1 MMTGEKNLF
10 VLLVLTVGEEDEE
23 DEKNE
28 EGRGEARGILDD
40 ATCLGS

>member
-23 DEKNE
+23 DE

>member
-10 VLLVLTVGEEDEE
+10 VLLVLTVGEE

>member
-10 VLLVLTVGEEDEE
+10 VLLVLTVGEED
-23 DEKNE
+23 DEGRL
-28 EGRGEARGILDD
+28 GRGEARGILDD